1 MNTVRIDYFTQYK
14 LIGYGYMCADSLP
27 TDGEK
32 VSSTHVP
39 VVKSLATESRDGV
52 SRSL

>member
-1 MNTVRIDYFTQYK
+1 
-14 LIGYGYMCADSLP
+14 MCADSLP

-39 VVKSLATESRDGV
+39 VA
-52 SRSL
+52 RSLKSGVPRRSLPVIVDHI